1 MIRRA
6 ARLWVVGACLHTGV
20 ARADTVARPPPSGVE
35 RPAEE
40 PGDALRTV
48 AAVALY
54 PLRRGFE
61 LAYEASGNAAALLE
75 REAIVPRYKRLT
87 RASDGSIGVY
97 PTIRIHKIHKYAPV
111 PGLRLVSSVHRFA
124 STLAAQYGDGED
136 WEIEAKTR
144 FGIQAGVPFALSL
157 EGFHESY
164 TYWFE
169 GVGQSPASDPRNR
182 FRRAPDRAYFVE
194 KKQRALVSFGSR
206 PASDLEVFISSSYL
220 QRAVH
225 DPASR
230 DHPTLRELFEP
241 ESIDGAE
248 RRLRL
253 VYHELT
259 VRYDS
264 RPSRGGPQ
272 PGALFE
278 LYGGSAR
285 GVLGERAHFMRAGG
299 TVAGYIQ
306 VARLHNVLS
315 PKLVLDTL
323 APVRDETVPFAELPR
338 QPAFR
343 GVGDRRDFV
352 SLVASL
358 DYRWRISRALAG
370 RLYTDVGRVAPTLG
384 QLKPDDLRVAVGVG
398 ADLFGDN
405 ADVGRAAVTVSK
417 DGVGVTLSFGVPVAF
432 GDRQHRD

>member
-1 MIRRA
+1 MSRGARRLALA
-6 ARLWVVGACLHTGV
+6 AVLAVPL
-20 ARADTVARPPPSGVE
+20 ARADAGSVAGVE

-40 PGDALRTV
+40 PGDALRSL
-48 AAVALY
+48 AAGALY

-75 REAIVPRYKRLT
+75 REAVVPRYKKLT
-87 RASDGSIGVY
+87 RASDGSVGVY
-97 PTIRIHKIHKYAPV
+97 PTIRIHKIHNYAPV

-124 STLAAQYGDGED
+124 STLAVQYGDGED
-136 WEIEAKTR
+136 WEIEGKLR
-144 FGIQAGVPFALSL
+144 VGVQAGVPFALSV

-169 GVGQSPASDPRNR
+169 GVGQSPASDPRNH
-182 FRRAPDRAYFVE
+182 FRRAPDRAYFIE
-194 KKQRALVSFGSR
+194 KKQRALVSLGSR
-206 PASDLEVFISSSYL
+206 PSNDLEVFLSSSYL
-220 QRAVH
+220 QRTMR
-225 DPASR
+225 DPSSG
-230 DHPTLRELFEP
+230 DHVTLGELFEP
-241 ESIDGAE
+241 ESIDGAD

-253 VYHELT
+253 VYDELT

-278 LYGGSAR
+278 LYSGSAR

-299 TVAGYIQ
+299 TVAGFIQ
-306 VARLHNVLS
+306 VARLHNILS

-323 APVRDETVPFAELPR
+323 APVRDETVPFSELPR

-352 SLVASL
+352 SMVASL

-370 RLYTDVGRVAPTLG
+370 RLYTDVGRVAPTLQRLG
-384 QLKPDDLRVAVGVG
+384 GGDVRVAVGVG
-398 ADLFGDN
+398 ADLFGNN

-417 DGVGVTLSFGVPVAF
+417 DGVAVTLSFGVPVTF

>member
-1 MIRRA
+1 MRLRA
-6 ARLWVVGACLHTGV
+6 AWRLVAACLALGGASAAQGPAQV
-20 ARADTVARPPPSGVE
+20 PVSGVE
-35 RPAEE
+35 RKAEE
-40 PGDALRTV
+40 PGDNLRTLG
-48 AAVALY
+48 AVALY

-75 REAIVPRYKRLT
+75 REAIVPRYKKLT
-87 RASDGSIGVY
+87 RASDGSVGVY

-111 PGLRLVSSVHRFA
+111 PGLRLVSSVDRYA
-124 STLAAQYGDGED
+124 STLAVQYGDAED

-144 FGIQAGVPFALSL
+144 FGIHAGVPFALSL

-169 GVGQSPASDPRNR
+169 GIGQSPASDPRNH
-182 FRRAPDRAYFVE
+182 FARAPDRAYYVE
-194 KKQRALVSFGSR
+194 KKQRALASFGSR
-206 PASDLEVFISSSYL
+206 PSTDLEVFISSSYL
-220 QRAVH
+220 QRTIG
-225 DPASR
+225 DPASH
-230 DHPTLRELFEP
+230 DHTTLHELFRP
-241 ESIDGAE
+241 ESIDGAD

-264 RPSRGGPQ
+264 RPGRGGPQ

-278 LYGGSAR
+278 IYGGSAR
-285 GVLGERAHFMRAGG
+285 GVLGERAHFMRAGA
-299 TVAGYIQ
+299 TAAGYFQ

-323 APVRDETVPFAELPR
+323 APVRNETVPFPELPT

-370 RLYTDVGRVAPTLG
+370 RIYTDVGRVAPRLSKLPG
-384 QLKPDDLRVAVGVG
+384 DDLRVAVGVG
-398 ADLFGDN
+398 ADLFGNN

-417 DGVGVTLSFGVPVAF
+417 DGVGLTLSFGVPPSF